1 MGLLQN
7 LFGKKE
13 DPINSY
19 ADFWNW
25 FAKYEKGFHKAVKS
39 GKNITGNFFDRLEPA
54 LAQVKSGIFYLTGMY
69 NDDTVDLIL
78 GADGAVKN
86 IVFVE
91 ELVNAAPPMNG
102 WRFTALKPGWSIEN
116 ANIEMAGYTF
126 TRENISFYPNINP
139 DLPDEIDITIVH
151 SDYSE
156 ENKEAITNG
165 VYIFLD
171 NFLGELHFA
180 ETIDNLVVTGKKN
193 TEQELISI
201 EKLKEYLIW
210 RQKEF
215 IEKYEGVR
223 YESENDTYSILEAK
237 LQSGF
242 PLIASV
248 NNGLM
253 DWDAK
258 ASHPWIAV
266 VDIEY
271 DGTDYNGLPKK
282 PINDFLYKIEEE
294 ISTAL
299 KQSEGNLHIGRQSA
313 KNVRKIYYACRDFR
327 DSSKAIYSI
336 ERRYESEAKMSYKI
350 FKDKYWQTLD
360 HFRKRVE

>member
-1 MGLLQN
+1 MGFLQN
-7 LFGKKE
+7 LFSKKD

-19 ADFWNW
+19 ADFWKW
-25 FAKYEKGFHKAVKS
+25 FAKHEKSFHNAVKS
-39 GKNITGNFFDRLEPA
+39 GKNIPGKFFDRLEPA
-54 LAQVKSGIFYLTGMY
+54 LAQVKDGIFYLTGMY
-69 NDDTVDLIL
+69 NDNTVDLIL

-91 ELVNAAPPMNG
+91 ELVSAAPPMTG
-102 WRFTALKPGWSIEN
+102 WRFTALKPGWGIEN
-116 ANIEMAGYTF
+116 ANVEMAGHTF
-126 TRENISFYPNINP
+126 TGGNMSFYPNINH
-139 DLPDEIDITIVH
+139 DFPDEIDITIVH
-151 SDYSE
+151 NDYSE
-156 ENKEAITNG
+156 KTKEAITNG

-180 ETIDNLVVTGKKN
+180 ETIDNLEVTGKN
-193 TEQELISI
+193 NAEQELIPV
-201 EKLKEYLIW
+201 EKLKDYLIW

-223 YESENDTYSILEAK
+223 YESENDMYSIMEAK
-237 LQSGF
+237 LQSGL

-248 NNGLM
+248 NTAILE
-253 DWDAK
+253 WDAK

-271 DGTDYNGLPKK
+271 DGSDFNGLPKK

-294 ISTAL
+294 ISDAL
-299 KQSEGNLHIGRQSA
+299 KQFDGNLHIGRQST
-313 KNVRKIYYACRDFR
+313 KNVRKIYYACKDFR
-327 DSSKAIYSI
+327 NSSKAIYSI
-336 ERRYESEAKMSYKI
+336 ERRYEGQAKMSYKI

-360 HFRKRVE
+360 YFRRRVE